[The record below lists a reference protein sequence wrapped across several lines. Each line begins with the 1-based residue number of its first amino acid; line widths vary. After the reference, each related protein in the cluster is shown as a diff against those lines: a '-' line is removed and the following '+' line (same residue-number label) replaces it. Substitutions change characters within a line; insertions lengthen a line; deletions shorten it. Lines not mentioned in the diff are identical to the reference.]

1 MSHLLYHLEYL
12 ISLKSSEG
20 KLNPLALG
28 SMEDYMKLGI
38 DNSCRSE
45 SLYINHSQLHVSIS
59 WSSGL
64 WFFNIGW

>member
-28 SMEDYMKLGI
+28 NMEDYMKLGI

-45 SLYINHSQLHVSIS
+45 SLYINHS
-59 WSSGL
+59 
-64 WFFNIGW
+64 